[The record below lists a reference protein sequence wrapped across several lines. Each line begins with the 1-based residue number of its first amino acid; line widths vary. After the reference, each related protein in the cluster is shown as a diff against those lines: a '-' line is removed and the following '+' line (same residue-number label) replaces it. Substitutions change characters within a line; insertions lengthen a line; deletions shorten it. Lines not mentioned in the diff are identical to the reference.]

1 MLSVVESLLNQ
12 ENKKSIYDER
22 KERMLKDKIDYAQ
35 FLTWF
40 IENYP
45 ESAKIMRS
53 NPDYQ
58 YRFK

>member
-1 MLSVVESLLNQ
+1 MNLLKTEKLDSLW
-12 ENKKSIYDER
+12 
-22 KERMLKDKIDYAQ
+22 KEKRNTMLKDKIDYTA
-35 FLTWF
+35 FLIWF

-45 ESAKIMRS
+45 KSASIMKE